1 LAILKKLIMIKRT
14 LHFGNPA
21 YLSTKNEQLVIQ
33 YPDDPKPSATVPIED
48 IGIVV
53 LEHPQLTITN
63 ALLDK
68 LNLAGVAV
76 LHCNAQHLPVG
87 LLMPLN
93 GHTEQNERIRKQL
106 DASLPLKKNLWQQTI
121 KQKILNQAA
130 LLQQKNVSIKNMLH
144 WAKEVS
150 SGDAM
155 NHEARAAAYYWQN
168 LFYPR
173 TFFRQQQ
180 GDSPNNMLNYGYAIL
195 RAITARALV
204 SSGMLPVIGIHHA
217 NKYNAYCLADDIME
231 PYRPMVDALVCELTE
246 LHGFEKEL
254 TTTLKKEL
262 LKIPVLDVKMNGQMS
277 PLMIAM
283 SRTTASL
290 YDCFAGD
297 SRKILYPEHAFN

>member
-1 LAILKKLIMIKRT
+1 
-14 LHFGNPA
+14 
-21 YLSTKNEQLVIQ
+21 
-33 YPDDPKPSATVPIED
+33 
-48 IGIVV
+48 
-53 LEHPQLTITN
+53 
-63 ALLDK
+63 
-68 LNLAGVAV
+68 
-76 LHCNAQHLPVG
+76 
-87 LLMPLN
+87 
-93 GHTEQNERIRKQL
+93 
-106 DASLPLKKNLWQQTI
+106 
-121 KQKILNQAA
+121 
-130 LLQQKNVSIKNMLH
+130 MLH

-150 SGDAM
+150 SGDAL

-180 GDSPNNMLNYGYAIL
+180 GEPPNNLLNYGYAIL

-231 PYRPMVDALVCELTE
+231 PYRPMVDALVCELTD

-262 LKIPVLDVKMNGQMS
+262 LKIPVLDVKMNGQKS
-277 PLMIAM
+277 PLMVAM

>member
-1 LAILKKLIMIKRT
+1 MIKRT

-33 YPDDPKPSATVPIED
+33 YADDPKPSATVPIED
-48 IGIVV
+48 IGIIV

-130 LLQQKNVSIKNMLH
+130 LLQ
-144 WAKEVS
+144 
-150 SGDAM
+150 
-155 NHEARAAAYYWQN
+155 
-168 LFYPR
+168 
-173 TFFRQQQ
+173 
-180 GDSPNNMLNYGYAIL
+180 
-195 RAITARALV
+195 
-204 SSGMLPVIGIHHA
+204 
-217 NKYNAYCLADDIME
+217 
-231 PYRPMVDALVCELTE
+231 
-246 LHGFEKEL
+246 
-254 TTTLKKEL
+254 LKKCKHQKHVAL
-262 LKIPVLDVKMNGQMS
+262 G
-277 PLMIAM
+277 
-283 SRTTASL
+283 
-290 YDCFAGD
+290 
-297 SRKILYPEHAFN
+297 